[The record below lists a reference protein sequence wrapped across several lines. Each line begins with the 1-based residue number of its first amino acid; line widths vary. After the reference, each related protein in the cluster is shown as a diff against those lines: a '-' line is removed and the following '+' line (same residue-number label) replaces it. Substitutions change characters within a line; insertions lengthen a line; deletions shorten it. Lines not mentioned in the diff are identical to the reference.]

1 MKEVTVEFKSEL
13 TFDQINNILEKIF
26 YDGEYFDE
34 FENIDWNIKLSMPTK

>member
-13 TFDQINNILEKIF
+13 TFDQINNILEEIF

-34 FENIDWNIKLSMPTK
+34 FENIDWNIKLSQPTD